1 VTAARTIPPRLVAD
15 IGGTHARFALQE
27 PGARAGEPVVLKVA
41 DYADIESATAEAL
54 RRLAPARPPEAAAFA
69 VAAPVTGDAIAMT
82 NHPWRFSRE
91 RFAQRFGLGLF
102 EVVNDFAAIAI
113 ALPRLGREE
122 KRRLGADAPEEGAPR
137 ATLAAIGPG
146 TGLGTAGLVPAGGGW
161 AVVAGEGGHVDF
173 APGTARER
181 LVYDHIAA
189 RHSHVSLERVLS
201 GPGLV
206 AIYRALA
213 EADGRG
219 EEDLPET
226 PSEIAARAQRGADQT
241 AVEAAALFS
250 AALGAAAGNLALTLG
265 ARGGVYVA
273 GGVVPGLGAAFDE
286 GAFRR
291 RFEAKGRFG
300 DYLARIPTHL
310 IVARWPALLGLAALL
325 DAALAARR

>member
-1 VTAARTIPPRLVAD
+1 MTAAAAAPPRLVAD
-15 IGGTHARFALQE
+15 IGGTHARFALQV
-27 PGARAGEPVVLKVA
+27 PGARPGAPVILEVA

-54 RRLAPARPPEAAAFA
+54 RRLAPERPPEAAAFA
-69 VAAPVTGDAIAMT
+69 VAAPVTGDAVAMT

-91 RFAQRFGLGLF
+91 RFARRFGLELF

-113 ALPRLGREE
+113 ALPRLARDER
-122 KRRLGADAPEEGAPR
+122 RRLGAASPEEGAPR

-189 RHSHVSLERVLS
+189 RHAHVSLERVLS

-213 EADGRG
+213 EAEGG
-219 EEDLPET
+219 AGEDLPAT
-226 PSEIAARAQRGADQT
+226 PSEIAARARGGADPT
-241 AVEAAALFS
+241 AAEAAALFS

-286 GAFRR
+286 AAFRR

-300 DYLARIPTHL
+300 AYLAQIPTYL
-310 IVARWPALLGLAALL
+310 IVARWPALIGLAALL